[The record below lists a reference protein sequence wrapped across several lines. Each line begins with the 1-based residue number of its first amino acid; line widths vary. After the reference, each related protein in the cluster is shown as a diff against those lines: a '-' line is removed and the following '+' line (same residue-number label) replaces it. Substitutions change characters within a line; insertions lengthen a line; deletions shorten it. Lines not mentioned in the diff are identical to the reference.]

1 MDQEP
6 LTILVVE
13 SRECDAE
20 LQMCILMH
28 RWPTARLAWVDTL
41 QSALSYLASWSPDAI
56 LLDMHLTDSIGLQ
69 TLERVHERARSVPIV
84 VLTELDDEVLGLQ
97 AIRLGVQDYLAKISL
112 TGDALERSL
121 RYAIE
126 RNRLV
131 SSIRQ
136 RDAELAHL
144 SRQITMGE
152 MASGLAHELKQ
163 PLTAIKNYAEASIN
177 RLSKRDEDG
186 RQRVVEHLFA
196 MSRQA
201 SHASDILCHMRNFVE
216 RSSPKAEEAS
226 LDEIIIDCL
235 SLLDHELRQ
244 ERVDVV
250 LQLDPELPPVWVDR
264 IQIKQVALNLIRNAI
279 EAVSIPGSLR
289 REIDLQSFLLGRD
302 EAVFVVSDTGPGID
316 PDFETRIFEPFYSTK
331 EGGMGLGLAICTSI
345 VKAYGGSI
353 DARRKPKGGAE
364 FRISLPLAGSR
375 SKPCSSTPRF
385 PGSEMTTD
393 NSTNTHA
400 DLPAELV

>member
-1 MDQEP
+1 VP
-6 LTILVVE
+6 LTILVAE

-20 LQMCILMH
+20 LHMRILAH

-41 QSALSYLASWSPDAI
+41 RSALDYLASWSPDAI
-56 LLDMHLTDSIGLQ
+56 LLDMHLIDSIGLQ
-69 TLERVHERARSVPIV
+69 TLERVHGRARNVPIV
-84 VLTELDDEVLGLQ
+84 ILTEMNDEVLGLQ
-97 AIRLGVQDYLAKISL
+97 AIRLGAQDYLAKISL

-131 SSIRQ
+131 NSIRQ

-177 RLSKRDEDG
+177 RLSKRDEDS
-186 RQRVVEHLFA
+186 RRRVVAHLTA

-201 SHASDILCHMRNFVE
+201 SHASDILCHIKNFVE
-216 RSSPKAEEAS
+216 RTPPLVEATS
-226 LDEIIIDCL
+226 LDEIIVDCL
-235 SLLDHELRQ
+235 SLVDQELRQ

-264 IQIKQVALNLIRNAI
+264 VQIKQVVLNLLRNAI

-289 REIDLQSFLLGRD
+289 REINLQTFVLGNED
-302 EAVFVVSDTGPGID
+302 AVLVVSDTGAGID
-316 PDFETRIFEPFYSTK
+316 PDSETRIFEPFYSTK

-345 VKAYGGSI
+345 IKAYGGTI

-364 FRISLPLAGSR
+364 FRISLPLVESR
-375 SKPCSSTPRF
+375 SKSRSSTPRI
-385 PGSEMTTD
+385 PGSETTT
-393 NSTNTHA
+393 STPTNTDA
-400 DLPAELV
+400 SLPSELV